1 MSKILVTFF
10 SLIILSL
17 FSFVA
22 LVVWVFF
29 EFGRDLPDYRQLA
42 DYQPSVMSRIYA
54 GDGRLVEEYAVEGR
68 VFVPFDAIPS
78 SIVNAF
84 VSSEDK
90 TFYYHP
96 GLDFLG
102 ISRAIFTNIV
112 AQFKDRRMVG
122 ASTITQQVAKNF
134 LLSNEYTFNRKIKE
148 AILALRIEQTFSKE
162 CVGLLMEH

>member
-1 MSKILVTFF
+1 MYVDLVRELSCAETTFFYKMSKILVTFF

-112 AQFKDRRMVG
+112 AMCSGHKYYW
-122 ASTITQQVAKNF
+122 S
-134 LLSNEYTFNRKIKE
+134 LSSIAR
-148 AILALRIEQTFSKE
+148 
-162 CVGLLMEH
+162 